1 MNVAQ
6 VFDNVR
12 KLSKSEE
19 VDAPSASDH
28 QLKVDH
34 LPDGIFLS
42 QNVFKAVCCHF
53 SDKLTKNLA
62 HNYFDLFYSI
72 NLIEATLHFCL
83 LGKTLSEP
91 AILAGTD

>member
-6 VFDNVR
+6 VFDNVS

-19 VDAPSASDH
+19 IDAPSASDH
-28 QLKVDH
+28 QLKVNH

-42 QNVFKAVCCHF
+42 QNVFEAICCRF
-53 SDKLTKNLA
+53 SDKLAKNLA
-62 HNYFDLFYSI
+62 HNYFDLFDSI

-83 LGKTLSEP
+83 FGKTLSEP
-91 AILAGTD
+91 AILTGTD